1 LKKKK
6 IITCCMTA
14 IGTKKKGYTMSKRYM
29 IEYGN
34 DILRR
39 KKELFFSKES
49 LTEME
54 TRINKVIK
62 LYDRGYVTVTETM
75 RTLVDIDN
83 DY

>member
-1 LKKKK
+1 
-6 IITCCMTA
+6 MT
-14 IGTKKKGYTMSKRYM
+14 KRF
-29 IEYGN
+29 IKEYGN

-39 KKELFFSKES
+39 KKEMSYPKET

-62 LYDRGYVTVTETM
+62 VYDKGYITIAETM